1 LKNDRHLNIDFNLE
15 NMIQFEGNTGPYL
28 QYTLVRLKSI
38 MTKIQFNINLDE
50 LNWSFLTNYFQKDY
64 SFIIVKL
71 LDDFPVILEKVIKD
85 NMPSLLARYLFKLSK
100 YTNYFYEQE
109 KILTSELELKKGL
122 ILLIKSICIVLEEG
136 LKLLGIPIV
145 VQM

>member
-1 LKNDRHLNIDFNLE
+1 
-15 NMIQFEGNTGPYL
+15 
-28 QYTLVRLKSI
+28 
-38 MTKIQFNINLDE
+38 
-50 LNWSFLTNYFQKDY
+50 
-64 SFIIVKL
+64 
-71 LDDFPVILEKVIKD
+71 
-85 NMPSLLARYLFKLSK
+85 MPSLLARYLFKLSK

>member
-1 LKNDRHLNIDFNLE
+1 
-15 NMIQFEGNTGPYL
+15 IQFEGNTGPYL